1 MIFYF
6 FQLAIFFC
14 YSLFFYFVRPNFL
27 RTYYVFITIQ
37 LSLVMGLRDYWI
49 GTDTRQYVGIFLS
62 QDTSFNGNGVAAYN
76 FLSKTIWNLTNG
88 NYHVFLLALSF
99 LTVLFFILSLQKLKS
114 DFFESFI
121 AVFIYISFYFYFESF
136 NIQRQML
143 AVSIAMFAT
152 CFFIERKYLKALTFF
167 LLAVGIHSTALIALL
182 NFALIKIKKDKKS
195 LVVSMIA
202 LSIMLAN
209 VNIILQLFAEIFSHY
224 NMYISTVGSGSLAA
238 GGGALILGLF
248 FILIAGTA
256 FFMTDAFSSKI
267 YSFTFFATVLGSLFY
282 IIGMNSQ
289 MLIRIAAYFLIFAPV
304 FIPRAIKKISN
315 RFLQKNIVNCFCCA
329 IVLIAGLTIMTYK
342 LLNNFGDIVPYSSDI
357 RFWM

>member
-121 AVFIYISFYFYFESF
+121 AVFIYISFYFYFDSF

-152 CFFIERKYLKALTFF
+152 CFFIEKKYLKALVFF

-182 NFALIKIKKDKKS
+182 NFALIKIKKNKKS
-195 LVVSMIA
+195 LIISTIA
-202 LSIMLAN
+202 LSVMLAN
-209 VNIILQLFAEIFSHY
+209 VDKILQLFAEIFSHY
-224 NMYISTVGSGSLAA
+224 NMYISTVESGSLAA

-256 FFMTDAFSSKI
+256 FFMTDVFGSEI

-289 MLIRIAAYFLIFAPV
+289 MLIRIADYFLIFAPV
-304 FIPRAIKKISN
+304 FIPRAIKKVSN
-315 RFLQKNIVNCFCCA
+315 KFLQKNIVNCFCCA
-329 IVLIAGLTIMTYK
+329 IVLIAGLTIMFYK
-342 LLNNFGDIVPYSSDI
+342 LFNNFGDIIPYSSDI
-357 RFWM
+357 RF